1 MGGYMSTRTASAG
14 DIKEG
19 SYIMIDNVPCRV
31 VEVEKS
37 KTGKHGSAKA
47 RIVGIGVIDGVKRT
61 IVVPTDAAVEVPV
74 IEKFTAQVISVAGDN
89 IQLMDLR
96 NYQTFEIP
104 SSYVEEE
111 AKGKL
116 EPGVQ
121 VEVWDV
127 AGYRKIMRVR

>member
-1 MGGYMSTRTASAG
+1 MSTRTASAG

-74 IEKFTAQVISVAGDN
+74 IEKFTAQVISISGDN
-89 IQLMDLR
+89 VQLMDLR

-104 SSYVEEE
+104 SNYIEDE

-127 AGYRKIMRVR
+127 AGYRKIMRTR

>member
-1 MGGYMSTRTASAG
+1 MSTKTVSAG

-47 RIVGIGVIDGVKRT
+47 RIVGIGVLDGVKRT

-74 IEKFTAQVISVAGDN
+74 IEKFTAQVISVTRDN

-104 SSYVEEE
+104 SNYVEDE

-116 EPGVQ
+116 ESGVQ
-121 VEVWDV
+121 VEVWDI

>member
-1 MGGYMSTRTASAG
+1 MSTRTASAG

-74 IEKFTAQVISVAGDN
+74 IEKFTAQVISISGDSV
-89 IQLMDLR
+89 QLMDLR

-104 SSYVEEE
+104 SSYIEDE

-127 AGYRKIMRVR
+127 AGYRKIMRIR

>member
-1 MGGYMSTRTASAG
+1 MSTRTASAG

-19 SYIMIDNVPCRV
+19 SYIMIDNMPCRV

-74 IEKFTAQVISVAGDN
+74 IEKFTAQVISITGDSV
-89 IQLMDLR
+89 QLMDLR

-104 SSYVEEE
+104 SSYIEDE

-127 AGYRKIMRVR
+127 AGYRKIMRTR

>member
-1 MGGYMSTRTASAG
+1 MSTRTASAG

>member
-1 MGGYMSTRTASAG
+1 MSTRTASAG

-74 IEKFTAQVISVAGDN
+74 IEKFTAQVISITGDSV
-89 IQLMDLR
+89 QLMDLR

-104 SSYVEEE
+104 SSYIEDE

-127 AGYRKIMRVR
+127 AGYRKIMRIR

>member
-1 MGGYMSTRTASAG
+1 LGGYMSTRTASAG

>member
-1 MGGYMSTRTASAG
+1 MSTKTVSAG

-47 RIVGIGVIDGVKRT
+47 RIVGIGVLDGVKRT

-74 IEKFTAQVISVAGDN
+74 IEKFTAQVISVTGDN

-104 SSYVEEE
+104 SNYVEDE

-116 EPGVQ
+116 ESGVQ
-121 VEVWDV
+121 VEVWDI

>member
-1 MGGYMSTRTASAG
+1 MSTRTASAG

-74 IEKFTAQVISVAGDN
+74 IEKFTAQVISISGDSV
-89 IQLMDLR
+89 QLMDLR

-104 SSYVEEE
+104 SSYIEDE

-127 AGYRKIMRVR
+127 AG

>member
-1 MGGYMSTRTASAG
+1 MSTRTASAG

-74 IEKFTAQVISVAGDN
+74 IEKFTAQVISVAEDN

>member
-1 MGGYMSTRTASAG
+1 MSTRTASAG

-19 SYIMIDNVPCRV
+19 SYIMIDNMPCRV

-74 IEKFTAQVISVAGDN
+74 IEKFTAQVISISGDSV
-89 IQLMDLR
+89 QLMDLR

-104 SSYVEEE
+104 SSYIEDE

-127 AGYRKIMRVR
+127 AGYKKIMRTR

>member
-1 MGGYMSTRTASAG
+1 MSTRTASAG

-19 SYIMIDNVPCRV
+19 SYIMIDNMPCRV

-74 IEKFTAQVISVAGDN
+74 IEKFTAQVISISGDSV
-89 IQLMDLR
+89 QLMDLR

-104 SSYVEEE
+104 SSYIEDE

-127 AGYRKIMRVR
+127 AGYRKIMRTR

>member
-1 MGGYMSTRTASAG
+1 MSTRTASAG

-89 IQLMDLR
+89 VQLMDLR

>member
-1 MGGYMSTRTASAG
+1 
-14 DIKEG
+14 
-19 SYIMIDNVPCRV
+19 MIDNMPCRV

-74 IEKFTAQVISVAGDN
+74 IEKFTAQVISITGDSV
-89 IQLMDLR
+89 QLMDLR

-104 SSYVEEE
+104 SSYIEDE

-127 AGYRKIMRVR
+127 AGYRKIMRTR

>member
-1 MGGYMSTRTASAG
+1 MSTRTASAG

-104 SSYVEEE
+104 SGYIEEE
-111 AKGKL
+111 TKGKL